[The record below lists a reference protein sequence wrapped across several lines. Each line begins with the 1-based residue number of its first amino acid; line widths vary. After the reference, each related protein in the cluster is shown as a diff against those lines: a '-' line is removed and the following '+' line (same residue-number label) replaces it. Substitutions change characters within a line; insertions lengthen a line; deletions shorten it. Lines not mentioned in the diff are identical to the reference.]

1 MYNYGNAYGPAPFG
15 DPTPNVNF
23 YYWIRSLYQ
32 RLTALINIT
41 GLPEGSESQYR
52 WDLDAL
58 KYALYYRGYM
68 SVFASKTY
76 GLVPQPCTLTG
87 YGLQFQPTGAMI
99 ATPYFHFER
108 PLTIGRECELIKLTP
123 DYTGVM
129 DIVTKYAAELKEI
142 DTSIKS
148 AARNSRFGY
157 ALIADSDRSA
167 RTLKNVREKI
177 SNGDD
182 AIIDEK
188 LIRKKGDA
196 DVLPWYEF
204 DRDLRQ
210 NYILTDLLAD
220 RRTTLVDF
228 YREIGVRMVED
239 KKERMITSE
248 VAAGNMETFIRSE
261 VWIEA
266 LKESLQ
272 KVNDTFGTNLTAELN
287 APDLPDMPAEQE
299 APEDV
304 N

>member
-1 MYNYGNAYGPAPFG
+1 MYHYGGAYGAPPFG
-15 DPTPNVNF
+15 DPSPNINF
-23 YYWIRSLYQ
+23 DYWTRSLYQ

-41 GLPEGSESQYR
+41 GLPEGSETQYR
-52 WDLDAL
+52 WDIDAL
-58 KYALYYRGYM
+58 KYALYFRGFLC
-68 SVFASKTY
+68 VFDSASY
-76 GLVPQPCTLTG
+76 GVVPQPATLTG
-87 YGLQFQPTGAMI
+87 YGLQFQPTGCLV
-99 ATPYFHFER
+99 ATPYFHFEK
-108 PLTIGRECELIKLTP
+108 PLIIGRECELIKLTP

-177 SNGDD
+177 LNGDD

-228 YREIGVRMVED
+228 YREIGVRMIED

-248 VAAGNMETFIRSE
+248 VAAGNMETFIRCE

-266 LKESLQ
+266 LKASLD
-272 KVNDTFGTNLTAELN
+272 KVNAMFGTQLAAEIN
-287 APDLPDMPAEQE
+287 APDAPAETE
-299 APEDV
+299 NINDV
-304 N
+304 R